1 MFHIPNLVRYLRGI
15 LNTHWEDFRRGHG
28 VGSGQYMSPGLIFFK
43 ILELDKSWNGA
54 HLNMI
59 PPICHPGLCWLLV
72 ENYSW
77 CALDMGVVGRLFSIF
92 VIRSKQW
99 LWWLFICV
107 SVVNHNSDFKTWD
120 QFLQHCDQGNIM
132 LSRPIITLWFGVMV
146 YFSTCILNALESQDA
161 LGWKLISESL
171 CNEVLLWWV
180 LLPPLSMPLLHRLGC
195 EKWHWKQPKG
205 KCHKIFSCSTLFVRN
220 IDIFI
225 NYWHIIY
232 IMY

>member
-1 MFHIPNLVRYLRGI
+1 
-15 LNTHWEDFRRGHG
+15 
-28 VGSGQYMSPGLIFFK
+28 
-43 ILELDKSWNGA
+43 
-54 HLNMI
+54 MI

-107 SVVNHNSDFKTWD
+107 SVVNHKSDFKTWD

-146 YFSTCILNALESQDA
+146 YFSTYLHFERFGITGCLRMKVDIRVIVQWGAALVSAAASALDAALASPRLWKMALEAAKGQMSQDFF
-161 LGWKLISESL
+161 LFNSL
-171 CNEVLLWWV
+171 CQKYWYFHKLLTYIYNVLKQVHSILLNEWIHGWIGMQLWVCLKRTGVLL
-180 LLPPLSMPLLHRLGC
+180 
-195 EKWHWKQPKG
+195 
-205 KCHKIFSCSTLFVRN
+205 
-220 IDIFI
+220 
-225 NYWHIIY
+225 
-232 IMY
+232 